1 MTKMELIQF
10 GMAGFGTG
18 TVIIGA
24 MAYKI
29 WRMLKADGTS
39 DVLNK
44 SAIELIEVYKT
55 GTMDAEARTTEMRD
69 RLEVSE
75 RERNEMSEQF
85 GKLRSD
91 FEHVSSE
98 LVKVSAV
105 CVRLELENKIL
116 LDALQK
122 QSEMIELLVDK
133 QDMFLSELRGLK

>member
-1 MTKMELIQF
+1 MTKVEIINTAL
-10 GMAGFGTG
+10 AGLGTG
-18 TVIIGA
+18 TLVIGA
-24 MAYKI
+24 MGYKL
-29 WRMLKADGTS
+29 WRILKADGTS

-44 SAIELIEVYKT
+44 NAIELIEVYKN

-91 FEHVSSE
+91 FEHVSAE

-122 QSEMIELLVDK
+122 QSEMIEMLVGK
-133 QDMFLSELRGLK
+133 QDMFLEELRGLK

>member
-1 MTKMELIQF
+1 
-10 GMAGFGTG
+10 
-18 TVIIGA
+18 
-24 MAYKI
+24 
-29 WRMLKADGTS
+29 
-39 DVLNK
+39 
-44 SAIELIEVYKT
+44 
-55 GTMDAEARTTEMRD
+55 
-69 RLEVSE
+69 VSE

-122 QSEMIELLVDK
+122 QSEMIEMLVDK
-133 QDMFLSELRGLK
+133 QDMFLSELRVMK

>member
-18 TVIIGA
+18 TVVIGA

-133 QDMFLSELRGLK
+133 QDMFLSELRGMK